1 MADNNLARS
10 RNDVPDFFADGDPLA
25 ELARIVGYED
35 RVVANPAPVVSE
47 PVEARRT
54 DPVFNLEDELLRE
67 FERYDAPR
75 LDPADDLVVDAP
87 SRPVVDD
94 VPVEPAFDS
103 QAFEASFN
111 QLADEAGRHNEG
123 TPSEPWAA
131 GDVSHEAVDL
141 DHEAGSYA
149 AELVERRED
158 DFANETAIEN
168 EPASL
173 PLERDV
179 LSFDAEPAASIS
191 EVSLP
196 PVVEAAEPEISF
208 DDFDL
213 AAELENSFAAE
224 PAAALAPVVAPVAAP
239 VFAAPLVEPQ
249 ATPLETQPFTA
260 DAKRKGVGY
269 TPSFRMP
276 LANFQSGAGV
286 VSQRREEPKAE
297 PQVAPP
303 KSEPVSFDGWN
314 AAAPVSFAPIIAA
327 SAPVV
332 SVPAMD
338 IPLAGPAEAISAK
351 ASSPAIET
359 SPRVEKDPFA
369 ELDDLLLDSAR
380 YSAQPKV
387 DAPTLK
393 PVSSHIGHEVQP
405 QAAVASP
412 VEKPVF
418 DAPAAPTAPLA
429 SVDDAADP
437 FADLDFELALDDLE
451 LDLSDMVVE
460 ENRKNVAPVVAMSEA
475 KVAAPVVA
483 APVAPPAP
491 APTSVAP
498 QTAIPQAVAPSVAA
512 PVYAAA
518 PAFNAQTAFDAQR
531 MDDAEPEDDVPFDPA
546 LISEPEEQ
554 PEVIAEL
561 DVPVL
566 PVEEKEEPPVYRN
579 DFDLDIDAELASLLE
594 APETVA
600 SIQRGNAEPQAAT
613 VAPPAAQKSVYADL
627 DDFERALEEDFRRS
641 LATPLPANEG
651 YAQAEDYEQN
661 VDEADARGSARRWI
675 APLVAVGVIAVCG
688 AGAYAWFGSSASGLG
703 GNGEPV
709 VIAADSE
716 PVKVAPANPG
726 GKTVPNQDKAVYDRV
741 AGAGSETPK
750 QQQLISSSEEPV
762 DVVQKTLMPDTLP
775 LEGENDMQMTET
787 GDTEDPRL
795 LPQDQQQGGEQ
806 NPITVMPRKVKT
818 MIVRADGKLVEQEVE
833 PAAAEKIAATSARA
847 DAPAQTAAAFPT
859 SAPAS
864 AAPSTGIVPVSAPAE
879 MAPAAPVTAQ
889 APAAI
894 EQLADPAPAAAV
906 RAPVPAARPSAQ
918 PTNVVASVSDQG
930 NVRPAAPVAAA
941 PAAAPA
947 AQNTQVASL
956 GEGGY
961 VIQIASLPSQADA
974 QRSYQSLSG
983 KFGSVIGGRG
993 VDIKAAEIAGKGTF
1007 YRVRIPA
1014 GSKEQAVALCEKYR
1028 AAGGSCLVA
1037 R

>member
-75 LDPADDLVVDAP
+75 LDPADDIVVEAP
-87 SRPVVDD
+87 SVPVADNVPAEPVFDSRDFASDFEASVVEDEYRNAGEPLQQWMAEGDSQGSVDQ
-94 VPVEPAFDS
+94 VVEPAGYD
-103 QAFEASFN
+103 A
-111 QLADEAGRHNEG
+111 
-123 TPSEPWAA
+123 
-131 GDVSHEAVDL
+131 EAVDL
-141 DHEAGSYA
+141 RDGSLSYDA
-149 AELVERRED
+149 PVEGELAPFSPHVDSDGYQVAPVE
-158 DFANETAIEN
+158 TVS
-168 EPASL
+168 ASSAT
-173 PLERDV
+173 V
-179 LSFDAEPAASIS
+179 
-191 EVSLP
+191 
-196 PVVEAAEPEISF
+196 AAEPEISF

-213 AAELENSFAAE
+213 AAELENSFSAAPVAE
-224 PAAALAPVVAPVAAP
+224 PLPVSAPLAAAPVVAPI
-239 VFAAPLVEPQ
+239 VE
-249 ATPLETQPFTA
+249 AQPASAEVLPSSA
-260 DAKRKGVGY
+260 DAKRKGAGY

-286 VSQRREEPKAE
+286 ASHLREEPKVE
-297 PQVAPP
+297 PQLAP
-303 KSEPVSFDGWN
+303 KAAEPVSPAGWD
-314 AAAPVSFAPIIAA
+314 ALPV

-332 SVPAMD
+332 SPVASVAAPAMSIPSLD
-338 IPLAGPAEAISAK
+338 IPLAGPAESISAK
-351 ASSPAIET
+351 TAPHASEPAL
-359 SPRVEKDPFA
+359 RVEKDAFS
-369 ELDDLLLDSAR
+369 ELDDLLSGAAAYSVRPVIDDSLVEPVR
-380 YSAQPKV
+380 SHV
-387 DAPTLK
+387 D
-393 PVSSHIGHEVQP
+393 HQVQP
-405 QAAVASP
+405 QAAVTAP
-412 VEKPVF
+412 VQKPVY
-418 DAPAAPTAPLA
+418 DAPAAPVAPAA
-429 SVDDAADP
+429 SADDDNDP

-460 ENRKNVAPVVAMSEA
+460 ENSKGVAPVVAASEPKA
-475 KVAAPVVA
+475 AAPVAAAFVASPAPAPFIPQAVA
-483 APVAPPAP
+483 APVAAP
-491 APTSVAP
+491 AYSAT
-498 QTAIPQAVAPSVAA
+498 
-512 PVYAAA
+512 
-518 PAFNAQTAFDAQR
+518 PAFNAQAAFEAQR
-531 MDDAEPEDDVPFDPA
+531 LDGAEPEDDVAFDPA
-546 LISEPEEQ
+546 LLAEPEEQ

-561 DVPVL
+561 DVPTL
-566 PVEEKEEPPVYRN
+566 TVEEKEVPPAYRN

-594 APETVA
+594 APETVTPVQRA
-600 SIQRGNAEPQAAT
+600 SAEQPAAAA
-613 VAPPAAQKSVYADL
+613 VSAAPAAQKSVYADL

-641 LATPLPANEG
+641 LATPLTANEG
-651 YAQAEDYEQN
+651 YASAEDYEQN
-661 VDEADARGSARRWI
+661 VDDVEGRGSSRRWI
-675 APLVAVGVIAVCG
+675 APLVAVGVLAVCG
-688 AGAYAWFGSSASGLG
+688 AGAYAWFGSSSSGLG

-750 QQQLISSSEEPV
+750 QQQLISTNEEPV

-775 LEGENDMQMTET
+775 LEGENDMQMTEVS
-787 GDTEDPRL
+787 DTEDPRL
-795 LPQDQQQGGEQ
+795 LPQDQQPAGEQ
-806 NPITVMPRKVKT
+806 PVTVMPRKVKT
-818 MIVRADGKLVEQEVE
+818 MIVRADGKLVEQELE
-833 PAAAEKIAATSARA
+833 PAAAEKIAAAPVRGDS
-847 DAPAQTAAAFPT
+847 PAQTAAAFPT

-864 AAPSTGIVPVSAPAE
+864 TATQSGIVPASAPVSAPVDAAPSMPVAAE
-879 MAPAAPVTAQ
+879 APAT
-889 APAAI
+889 I
-894 EQLADPAPAAAV
+894 EQLVDPAPAV
-906 RAPVPAARPSAQ
+906 RAPVPGTRPTPQSA
-918 PTNVVASVSDQG
+918 NAVASSDQG
-930 NVRPAAPVAAA
+930 NARPAAPAAA
-941 PAAAPA
+941 PASAPA

>member
-35 RVVANPAPVVSE
+35 RVVANPAPVAAE
-47 PVEARRT
+47 PVTARRT

-75 LDPADDLVVDAP
+75 LDPVDDLVAVAP
-87 SRPVVDD
+87 SVPDADEVSVEPALGERHFASGFDQPVEEQWVSSDASHD
-94 VPVEPAFDS
+94 VPVSDYPAVPHEVEATDPGYREFSAETFVAEEP
-103 QAFEASFN
+103 
-111 QLADEAGRHNEG
+111 
-123 TPSEPWAA
+123 T
-131 GDVSHEAVDL
+131 
-141 DHEAGSYA
+141 
-149 AELVERRED
+149 
-158 DFANETAIEN
+158 
-168 EPASL
+168 SL
-173 PLERDV
+173 PSDSRAALHDEV
-179 LSFDAEPAASIS
+179 SAAPAASS
-191 EVSLP
+191 
-196 PVVEAAEPEISF
+196 VEPDISF

-213 AAELENSFAAE
+213 AAELESSF
-224 PAAALAPVVAPVAAP
+224 VTAPVADQTPAP
-239 VFAAPLVEPQ
+239 VSVPAPIVAPMVETRSASAEIQ
-249 ATPLETQPFTA
+249 SSSA
-260 DAKRKGVGY
+260 DAKRKGAGY

-286 VSQRREEPKAE
+286 AAHTREEPKVE
-297 PQVAPP
+297 PQ
-303 KSEPVSFDGWN
+303 PVSVKADVKPETTAFDGWN
-314 AAAPVSFAPIIAA
+314 AAAPVVSAVATPAVAAAAPAF
-327 SAPVV
+327 SMP
-332 SVPAMD
+332 SMD

-351 ASSPAIET
+351 ATSLPSEPALQ
-359 SPRVEKDPFA
+359 VEKDPFA
-369 ELDDLLLDSAR
+369 DLDSLLSDTAR
-380 YSAQPKV
+380 YSTQH
-387 DAPTLK
+387 
-393 PVSSHIGHEVQP
+393 S
-405 QAAVASP
+405 
-412 VEKPVF
+412 VE
-418 DAPAAPTAPLA
+418 LA
-429 SVDDAADP
+429 SVEPVRSYGDIQPKPVVAEPKPVHPAPVAAATPAATVDEMDP

-451 LDLSDMVVE
+451 LDLSDMLVE
-460 ENRKNVAPVVAMSEA
+460 ENSKP
-475 KVAAPVVA
+475 AAPVIPRSEPTVA
-483 APVAPPAP
+483 VPMAAARVTAPAP
-491 APTSVAP
+491 APAP
-498 QTAIPQAVAPSVAA
+498 APAAVLPQSVAA
-512 PVYAAA
+512 PVYAAS
-518 PAFNAQTAFDAQR
+518 PAFNAQAAFDAQR
-531 MDDAEPEDDVPFDPA
+531 LDDTDLEDDVPFDPA
-546 LISEPEEQ
+546 LIAEPEEQ

-566 PVEEKEEPPVYRN
+566 SVEEKEEQPLYRN

-594 APETVA
+594 TPETVA
-600 SIQRGNAEPQAAT
+600 SLQRGSAAPQAAA
-613 VAPPAAQKSVYADL
+613 VSAAPAAQKSVYADL

-651 YAQAEDYEQN
+651 YAQSEDYEQN
-661 VDEADARGSARRWI
+661 LDEEDRGSSRRWI
-675 APLVAVGVIAVCG
+675 APLVAVGVLAVCG
-688 AGAYAWFGSSASGLG
+688 AGAYAWFGSSSSSLG

-775 LEGENDMQMTET
+775 LEGENDMQMTDAA
-787 GDTEDPRL
+787 DTEDPRL
-795 LPQDQQQGGEQ
+795 LPQDQQQAGEQ
-806 NPITVMPRKVKT
+806 QPVTVMPRKVKT

-833 PAAAEKIAATSARA
+833 PAAAEKIAAAPVRG

-859 SAPAS
+859 SAPAP
-864 AAPSTGIVPVSAPAE
+864 AVASTGLVQASAPISTPADVTPNL
-879 MAPAAPVTAQ
+879 PAAAQ
-889 APAAI
+889 TPAAI
-894 EQLADPAPAAAV
+894 EQLADTAPAV
-906 RAPVPAARPSAQ
+906 RAPVPATRPSAQ

-930 NVRPAAPVAAA
+930 NVRPAAPAAA
-941 PAAAPA
+941 PVAAPA

-974 QRSYQSLSG
+974 QKSYQNLSA

-993 VDIKAAEIAGKGTF
+993 VDIKSAEIAGKGTF

-1014 GSKEQAVALCEKYR
+1014 GSKDQAVALCEKYR

>member
-47 PVEARRT
+47 PVAARRT

-75 LDPADDLVVDAP
+75 LDLVVAPPSVPAIDDVPGEAAFDGHNFAAGFDEPAVEDRNSHESDALEP
-87 SRPVVDD
+87 WVVDD
-94 VPVEPAFDS
+94 ASHIAADAGSETTGYDAELIDRRDDDSVYELPA
-103 QAFEASFN
+103 Q
-111 QLADEAGRHNEG
+111 DEAA
-123 TPSEPWAA
+123 S
-131 GDVSHEAVDL
+131 SSL
-141 DHEAGSYA
+141 DHDEQH
-149 AELVERRED
+149 
-158 DFANETAIEN
+158 
-168 EPASL
+168 
-173 PLERDV
+173 
-179 LSFDAEPAASIS
+179 FD
-191 EVSLP
+191 
-196 PVVEAAEPEISF
+196 VEAAAPIDEVVTSQVSTSSEPEISL

-224 PAAALAPVVAPVAAP
+224 PVAAPIPVVAPV
-239 VFAAPLVEPQ
+239 VEPLS
-249 ATPLETQPFTA
+249 TPLELQPSSA
-260 DAKRKGVGY
+260 DAKRKGSGY

-286 VSQRREEPKAE
+286 ASHQRQEPKAE
-297 PQVAPP
+297 QQVAPV

-314 AAAPVSFAPIIAA
+314 VAAPVLD
-327 SAPVV
+327 APVAAA
-332 SVPAMD
+332 VPVMAVPSMD
-338 IPLAGPAEAISAK
+338 IPLSGPAEAIPAK
-351 ASSPAIET
+351 ISLPVIDT
-359 SPRVEKDPFA
+359 SLRVEKDPFS
-369 ELDDLLLDSAR
+369 ELDDLLSDTAR

-387 DAPTLK
+387 YA
-393 PVSSHIGHEVQP
+393 PVSEPVRGEAGHEVLLQ
-405 QAAVASP
+405 QGNVAAQVQ
-412 VEKPVF
+412 KPAYE
-418 DAPAAPTAPLA
+418 APAASAIPVS

-460 ENRKNVAPVVAMSEA
+460 ENRKSVAPVVVASEA
-475 KVAAPVVA
+475 KVAAPFA
-483 APVAPPAP
+483 IAPVAQLAP
-491 APTSVAP
+491 SPV
-498 QTAIPQAVAPSVAA
+498 IPQAVAA

-518 PAFNAQTAFDAQR
+518 PAFNAQAAFDAQR
-531 MDDAEPEDDVPFDPA
+531 LDDAELEDDVPFDPA
-546 LISEPEEQ
+546 LIAEPEEQ

-561 DVPVL
+561 DVPTL
-566 PVEEKEEPPVYRN
+566 PVEEKEEPPVYQN

-600 SIQRGNAEPQAAT
+600 QPQRGSAAAPQA
-613 VAPPAAQKSVYADL
+613 VAAVAPAAQKSVYADL

-641 LATPLPANEG
+641 LATPMPANEG
-651 YAQAEDYEQN
+651 YAQDADYEEN
-661 VDEADARGSARRWI
+661 IDEGQERAPLRRWI

-688 AGAYAWFGSSASGLG
+688 AGAYAWFGTSASGLG
-703 GNGEPV
+703 GNGEPM

-775 LEGENDMQMTET
+775 LEGENDVQMTDV

-795 LPQDQQQGGEQ
+795 LPQDQQQAGEQ
-806 NPITVMPRKVKT
+806 SPVTVMPRKVKT

-833 PAAAEKIAATSARA
+833 PAAAEKIAAAPAKS

-859 SAPAS
+859 SAPAA
-864 AAPSTGIVPVSAPAE
+864 AAPSAGIVQASAPVSN
-879 MAPAAPVTAQ
+879 PAAPAMPVAAA

-906 RAPVPAARPSAQ
+906 RAPVPTTRPSAQ

-930 NVRPAAPVAAA
+930 NVRPAAPAASA
-941 PAAAPA
+941 QA

-956 GEGGY
+956 GGGGY

-974 QRSYQSLSG
+974 QKSYQSLSG